1 MVDIE
6 ANLRDVR
13 RRITEAAGRVG
24 RDPAEIT
31 LVAVTKMFTVD
42 HIQAAYELGVRH
54 FGENRVHEAEEK
66 IPIVNQW
73 IEVTTQAVIAS
84 EAKQSPIRAAE
95 IASSQKPL
103 LAMTRAEQLRIG
115 EKPTL
120 SPITWHMVGHLQSRK
135 ARDAIQL
142 FDTIHSVDTLK
153 LAQCLDRLCQPEGK
167 VMPILLEANASGEE
181 SKYGFALDRWAEDE
195 EQRER
200 FFAIVEEILALPQV
214 EVQGLMTIAPIVA
227 DPEEARPCFRRLRR
241 LRDALAERF
250 HGEHWRH
257 LSMGMTDD
265 FEVAIEEGATIV
277 RIGRAIF
284 EERRSQ

>member
-54 FGENRVHEAEEK
+54 FGENRVHEAAAK

-73 IEVTTQAVIAS
+73 LEG
-84 EAKQSPIRAAE
+84 KH
-95 IASSQKPL
+95 
-103 LAMTRAEQLRIG
+103 
-115 EKPTL
+115 
-120 SPITWHMVGHLQSRK
+120 ITWHMVGHLQSRK

>member
-6 ANLRDVR
+6 ANLRDVQ
-13 RRITEAAGRVG
+13 RRIAEAAGRAG

-31 LVAVTKMFTVD
+31 LVAVTKMFTVN

-54 FGENRVHEAEEK
+54 FGENRVYEAADK

-73 IEVTTQAVIAS
+73 LE
-84 EAKQSPIRAAE
+84 
-95 IASSQKPL
+95 
-103 LAMTRAEQLRIG
+103 

-120 SPITWHMVGHLQSRK
+120 SSITWHMVGHLQSRK

-142 FDTIHSVDTLK
+142 FDIVHSVDTLK
-153 LAQCLDRLCQPEGK
+153 LAKHLDRALHLSPLTFGGRKGGCEGEI
-167 VMPILLEANASGEE
+167 MPIFLEANVSGEE
-181 SKYGFALDRWAEDE
+181 GKYGFALDRWEEDE
-195 EQRER
+195 KQRER

-214 EVQGLMTIAPIVA
+214 EVQGLMTVAPIVA
-227 DPEEARPCFRRLRR
+227 DPEKARPCFRRLRR
-241 LRDALAERF
+241 LRDALAERLP
-250 HGEHWRH
+250 GEYWRH

-284 EERRSQ
+284 GERRA

>member
-1 MVDIE
+1 MVDIA

-13 RRITEAAGRVG
+13 RRIAEAADRGG

-31 LVAVTKMFTVD
+31 LVAVTKLFTVA

-54 FGENRVHEAEEK
+54 FGENRVHEAAEK

-73 IEVTTQAVIAS
+73 VE
-84 EAKQSPIRAAE
+84 ERA
-95 IASSQKPL
+95 
-103 LAMTRAEQLRIG
+103 
-115 EKPTL
+115 L
-120 SPITWHMVGHLQSRK
+120 SPLTWHMVGHLQSRK
-135 ARDAIQL
+135 AKDAIQL
-142 FDTIHSVDTLK
+142 FDVIHSVDSLK
-153 LAQCLDRLCQPEGK
+153 LAERLDRVLLSSPPGLGGKEGGRK
-167 VMPILLEANASGEE
+167 IMPILLEVNVSGEE

-200 FFAIVEEILALPQV
+200 FFAIVEEILALPQL
-214 EVQGLMTIAPIVA
+214 EVRGLMTMAPIVA
-227 DPEEARPCFRRLRR
+227 DPEEARPCFRRLRH
-241 LRDALAERF
+241 LRDVLAERF
-250 HGEHWRH
+250 PGEHWRH

-284 EERRSQ
+284 GERRET

>member
-6 ANLRDVR
+6 ANLRDVQ
-13 RRITEAAGRVG
+13 RRIAEAAGRAG

-31 LVAVTKMFTVD
+31 LVTVTKTFTVD

-54 FGENRVHEAEEK
+54 SGENRVGEAAEK
-66 IPIVNQW
+66 VPIVNQW
-73 IEVTTQAVIAS
+73 VEEHAF
-84 EAKQSPIRAAE
+84 
-95 IASSQKPL
+95 L
-103 LAMTRAEQLRIG
+103 
-115 EKPTL
+115 
-120 SPITWHMVGHLQSRK
+120 PITWHMVGHLQSRK
-135 ARDAIQL
+135 AKDAIQL
-142 FDTIHSVDTLK
+142 FDVVHSVDTLK
-153 LAQCLDRLCQPEGK
+153 LAKRLDRLWQREGR
-167 VMPILLEANASGEE
+167 VMPILLEANVSGEE

-200 FFAIVEEILALPQV
+200 FLAIVEETLTLPQV
-214 EVQGLMTIAPIVA
+214 EVQGLMTMAPIVA

-250 HGEHWRH
+250 PGEHWRH

-284 EERRSQ
+284 GERLACRIT

>member
-6 ANLRDVR
+6 ANLRDVQ
-13 RRITEAAGRVG
+13 RRIAEAAGRAG

-31 LVAVTKMFTVD
+31 LVAVTKMFTVA

-54 FGENRVHEAEEK
+54 FGENRVREAEEK

-73 IEVTTQAVIAS
+73 VE
-84 EAKQSPIRAAE
+84 
-95 IASSQKPL
+95 
-103 LAMTRAEQLRIG
+103 
-115 EKPTL
+115 EKHTL
-120 SPITWHMVGHLQSRK
+120 SPLTWHMVGHLQSRK

-142 FDTIHSVDTLK
+142 FDIIHSVDTLK
-153 LAQCLDRLCQPEGK
+153 LAKRLDRLCRREDRI
-167 VMPILLEANASGEE
+167 MPILLEANVSGEE
-181 SKYGFALDRWAEDE
+181 SKYGFALERWAEDE
-195 EQRER
+195 KQRGR

-214 EVQGLMTIAPIVA
+214 EVQGLMTMAPIVA
-227 DPEEARPCFRRLRR
+227 DPEEARPYFRRLRR

-250 HGEHWRH
+250 PREYWRH
-257 LSMGMTDD
+257 VSMGMTDD

-284 EERRSQ
+284 GERRV